1 MNLFSFFALLNS
13 GYDKYS
19 VMGWSDGGIAGLVMA
34 IKAPE
39 SVENLV
45 VWGSNSYISEV
56 DKNIVAGIRDL
67 SKWSERM
74 RKPLEGMI

>member
-1 MNLFSFFALLNS
+1 
-13 GYDKYS
+13 
-19 VMGWSDGGIAGLVMA
+19 MGWSDGGIAGLVMA
-34 IKAPE
+34 IKSPE

-74 RKPLEGMI
+74 KKPLEGMI